1 MLATQRAP
9 PIVPPGT
16 TCRHLNPIFTVLPS
30 YVVHPFDSSHV
41 AHPICHL
48 TSLLPAINGQ
58 LATTF
63 VRRLSCLRSCPLSA
77 MARLLQP
84 DTEGFAFAAQQLR
97 NGQLVAFPTET
108 VYGLGA
114 NALNPEAVLSIF
126 AAKNRP
132 LTDPLIVH
140 VPALEDALKLVDM
153 TPSGCQ
159 AFQCLGQ
166 AFWPGPLT
174 LIAKA
179 VPELPLTLSANTG
192 FVGLRCPKHPIAQAL
207 LKEAKVPVAAPSAN
221 RFGHVSPTTAKH
233 VMDDLGACDN
243 LSVIEAN
250 EEGCCQVGIESTVV
264 KIVPEERKVI
274 VFRRGGVS
282 EQALESVLKE
292 NAELLGGQYEVV
304 TIQKEAKMQT
314 KEAQQ
319 APGQM
324 ITHYAPDV
332 DTYLYQ
338 TDAKEAMD
346 ASAKEDVS
354 RWVVIDFHGKL
365 ASLKDRVRA
374 YLDLS
379 PSGDVAEASQRI
391 FDSLRWSENVQG
403 VERVIITGV
412 ASEPHEHAAA
422 LHDRM
427 YRAAS
432 GKQRALQL

>member
-1 MLATQRAP
+1 
-9 PIVPPGT
+9 
-16 TCRHLNPIFTVLPS
+16 
-30 YVVHPFDSSHV
+30 
-41 AHPICHL
+41 
-48 TSLLPAINGQ
+48 
-58 LATTF
+58 
-63 VRRLSCLRSCPLSA
+63 
-77 MARLLQP
+77 MARLLKP

-97 NGQLVAFPTET
+97 LGQLVAFPTET

-114 NALNPEAVLSIF
+114 NALNPQAVLSIF
-126 AAKNRP
+126 TAKARP

-140 VPALEDALKLVDM
+140 VPALEDAVKLVDM
-153 TPSGCQ
+153 TPTGQQ
-159 AFQCLGQ
+159 AFECLGR

-233 VMDDLGACDN
+233 VMDDLGGCEN
-243 LSVIEAN
+243 LSVIEAT
-250 EEGCCQVGIESTVV
+250 EEGCCEVGIESTVV
-264 KIVPEERKVI
+264 KIVPEERKLI

-282 EQALESVLKE
+282 EQALEQVLRD
-292 NAELLGGQYEVV
+292 NAELLGQYEVV

-338 TDAKEAMD
+338 TDA
-346 ASAKEDVS
+346 
-354 RWVVIDFHGKL
+354 
-365 ASLKDRVRA
+365 
-374 YLDLS
+374 
-379 PSGDVAEASQRI
+379 
-391 FDSLRWSENVQG
+391 SE
-403 VERVIITGV
+403 
-412 ASEPHEHAAA
+412 
-422 LHDRM
+422 
-427 YRAAS
+427 
-432 GKQRALQL
+432 

>member
-1 MLATQRAP
+1 
-9 PIVPPGT
+9 
-16 TCRHLNPIFTVLPS
+16 
-30 YVVHPFDSSHV
+30 
-41 AHPICHL
+41 
-48 TSLLPAINGQ
+48 
-58 LATTF
+58 
-63 VRRLSCLRSCPLSA
+63 

-84 DTEGFAFAAQQLR
+84 DAEGFAFAARQLR
-97 NGQLVAFPTET
+97 LGRLVSFPTET

-114 NALNPEAVLSIF
+114 NALDPEAVLSIF
-126 AAKNRP
+126 AAKARP

-140 VPALEDALKLVDM
+140 VPALEDAVKLVDM
-153 TPSGCQ
+153 TPTGQ
-159 AFQCLGQ
+159 RAFELLGK

-192 FVGLRCPKHPIAQAL
+192 FVGLRCPKHSIAQAL
-207 LKEAKVPVAAPSAN
+207 LKAAQVPVAAPSAN

-233 VMDDLGACDN
+233 VMDDLGACEN
-243 LSVIEAN
+243 LSVMEAT
-250 EEGCCQVGIESTVV
+250 EDGCCQVGIESTVA
-264 KIVPEERKVI
+264 KIVPEERKLI
-274 VFRRGGVS
+274 IFRRGGVS
-282 EQALESVLKE
+282 EQALEHVLKE
-292 NAELLGGQYEVV
+292 NAELLGGPYEVV

-338 TDAKEAMD
+338 ADAAEKMD
-346 ASAKEDVS
+346 ASATVDVS
-354 RWVVIDFHGKL
+354 HWAVIDFNGKL
-365 ASLKDRVRA
+365 AGLKDRAQA

-379 PSGDVAEASQRI
+379 PRGDVAEASQRI
-391 FDSLRWSENVQG
+391 FDSLRWSENLQG
-403 VERVIITGV
+403 VERVIIAGV
-412 ASEPHEHAAA
+412 VSEPHEQAAA

-432 GKQRALQL
+432 GKQRALEL

>member
-1 MLATQRAP
+1 
-9 PIVPPGT
+9 
-16 TCRHLNPIFTVLPS
+16 
-30 YVVHPFDSSHV
+30 
-41 AHPICHL
+41 
-48 TSLLPAINGQ
+48 
-58 LATTF
+58 
-63 VRRLSCLRSCPLSA
+63 
-77 MARLLQP
+77 MARLLKP
-84 DTEGFAFAAQQLR
+84 DAEGFAFAAQQLR
-97 NGQLVAFPTET
+97 LGQLVSFPTET

-114 NALNPEAVLSIF
+114 NALNPEAVLAIF
-126 AAKNRP
+126 EAKARP

-140 VPALEDALKLVDM
+140 VPALEDAVKLVDM
-153 TPSGCQ
+153 TPTGQQ
-159 AFQCLGQ
+159 AFECLGK

-233 VMDDLGACDN
+233 VMDDLGACKN
-243 LSVIEAN
+243 LSVIEATA
-250 EEGCCQVGIESTVV
+250 EGCCEVGIESTVV
-264 KIVPEERKVI
+264 KIVPEERKLI

-282 EQALESVLKE
+282 EQALEVVLKE
-292 NAELLGGQYEVV
+292 NVELLGGQYEVV

-338 TDAKEAMD
+338 EDAVETMA
-346 ASAKEDVS
+346 ASLKEDVS

-365 ASLKDRVRA
+365 VNLKDRVRG

-379 PSGDVAEASQRI
+379 PTGDVAEASQRI

-412 ASEPHEHAAA
+412 SLESHEQAAA
-422 LHDRM
+422 LYDRM

>member
-1 MLATQRAP
+1 
-9 PIVPPGT
+9 
-16 TCRHLNPIFTVLPS
+16 
-30 YVVHPFDSSHV
+30 
-41 AHPICHL
+41 
-48 TSLLPAINGQ
+48 
-58 LATTF
+58 
-63 VRRLSCLRSCPLSA
+63 
-77 MARLLQP
+77 MARLLKPDAQGFPSRRSSCGSDSSYLSPRDRLRSGCQRAQP
-84 DTEGFAFAAQQLR
+84 RGVLAIF
-97 NGQLVAFPTET
+97 
-108 VYGLGA
+108 
-114 NALNPEAVLSIF
+114 EAK
-126 AAKNRP
+126 ARP

-140 VPALEDALKLVDM
+140 VPALEDAVKLVDM
-153 TPSGCQ
+153 TPTGQQ
-159 AFQCLGQ
+159 AFECLGK

-207 LKEAKVPVAAPSAN
+207 LKEAKVPVAAPN
-221 RFGHVSPTTAKH
+221 
-233 VMDDLGACDN
+233 LGACEN
-243 LSVIEAN
+243 LSVIEAT
-250 EEGCCQVGIESTVV
+250 EEGCCEVGIESTVV
-264 KIVPEERKVI
+264 KIVPEERKLI

-282 EQALESVLKE
+282 EQALELVLKE

-338 TDAKEAMD
+338 ADAVAAMD
-346 ASAKEDVS
+346 ASPKEDVS

-365 ASLKDRVRA
+365 SSLKDRVRA

-403 VERVIITGV
+403 VERVIITSV
-412 ASEPHEHAAA
+412 LSESHEQAAA

-432 GKQRALQL
+432 GKQRALQF

>member
-1 MLATQRAP
+1 
-9 PIVPPGT
+9 
-16 TCRHLNPIFTVLPS
+16 
-30 YVVHPFDSSHV
+30 
-41 AHPICHL
+41 
-48 TSLLPAINGQ
+48 
-58 LATTF
+58 
-63 VRRLSCLRSCPLSA
+63 
-77 MARLLQP
+77 MARLLKP
-84 DTEGFAFAAQQLR
+84 DAEGFSFAAQQLR
-97 NGQLVAFPTET
+97 LGQLVAFPTET

-114 NALNPEAVLSIF
+114 NALNSEAVLAIF
-126 AAKNRP
+126 EAKARP

-140 VPALEDALKLVDM
+140 VPALDDAVKLVDM
-153 TPSGCQ
+153 TPTGRQ
-159 AFQCLGQ
+159 AFECLGR

-179 VPELPLTLSANTG
+179 VPELPLMLSANTG

-233 VMDDLGACDN
+233 VMDDLGACEN
-243 LSVIEAN
+243 LSVIEAT
-250 EEGCCQVGIESTVV
+250 EEGCCEVGIESTVV
-264 KIVPEERKVI
+264 KIVPEECKLI

-282 EQALESVLKE
+282 EQALKLVLE
-292 NAELLGGQYEVV
+292 DNAELLGGQYEVV

-324 ITHYAPDV
+324 ITHYAPDE
-332 DTYLYQ
+332 
-338 TDAKEAMD
+338 TDL
-346 ASAKEDVS
+346 S

-365 ASLKDRVRA
+365 SDLKDRVGG

-379 PSGDVAEASQRI
+379 PTGDVAEASQRI

-403 VERVIITGV
+403 VERVLITGV
-412 ASEPHEHAAA
+412 SSETHEQAAA

>member
-1 MLATQRAP
+1 
-9 PIVPPGT
+9 
-16 TCRHLNPIFTVLPS
+16 
-30 YVVHPFDSSHV
+30 
-41 AHPICHL
+41 
-48 TSLLPAINGQ
+48 
-58 LATTF
+58 
-63 VRRLSCLRSCPLSA
+63 
-77 MARLLQP
+77 MARLLKP
-84 DTEGFAFAAQQLR
+84 DAEGFAFAAQQLR
-97 NGQLVAFPTET
+97 LGQLVAFPTET

-126 AAKNRP
+126 TAKQRP

-140 VPALEDALKLVDM
+140 VPALEDAVKLVDM
-153 TPSGCQ
+153 TPSGQQ
-159 AFQCLGQ
+159 AFECLGK

-179 VPELPLTLSANTG
+179 IPELPLTLSANTG

-207 LKEAKVPVAAPSAN
+207 LKECKLPLAGPSAN

-233 VMDDLGACDN
+233 VMDDLGACEN
-243 LSVIEAN
+243 YSVIEAT
-250 EEGCCQVGIESTVV
+250 EEGCCEVGIESTVV
-264 KIVPEERKVI
+264 KIVPEEQKLI

-282 EQALESVLKE
+282 EQALQQVLKE
-292 NAELLGGQYEVV
+292 NVELLGHYEVV

-338 TDAKEAMD
+338 TDATEKMD
-346 ASAKEDVS
+346 ASINEDVS
-354 RWVVIDFHGKL
+354 RWAVIDFHGKL
-365 ASLKDRVRA
+365 VTLKDRVRG

-379 PSGDVAEASQRI
+379 PTGDVAEASKRI
-391 FDSLRWSENVQG
+391 FDSLRWSESVQG
-403 VERVIITGV
+403 VERVIITSV
-412 ASEPHEHAAA
+412 VSEPHEQAAA

-432 GKQRALQL
+432 GKQRELQL

>member
-1 MLATQRAP
+1 MA
-9 PIVPPGT
+9 
-16 TCRHLNPIFTVLPS
+16 HVLK
-30 YVVHPFDSSHV
+30 
-41 AHPICHL
+41 
-48 TSLLPAINGQ
+48 
-58 LATTF
+58 
-63 VRRLSCLRSCPLSA
+63 
-77 MARLLQP
+77 P
-84 DTEGFAFAAQQLR
+84 DAEGFAFAAQQLR
-97 NGQLVAFPTET
+97 LGQLVAFPTET

-126 AAKNRP
+126 AAKARP

-140 VPALEDALKLVDM
+140 VPALEDAVKLVDM
-153 TPSGCQ
+153 TPMGQQ
-159 AFQCLGQ
+159 AFECLGK

-233 VMDDLGACDN
+233 VMDDLGACEN
-243 LSVIEAN
+243 LSVIEAA
-250 EEGCCQVGIESTVV
+250 EEGCCEVGIESTVV
-264 KIVPEERKVI
+264 KIVPEERKLI
-274 VFRRGGVS
+274 IFRRGGVS
-282 EQALESVLKE
+282 ELALQQVLKE
-292 NAELLGGQYEVV
+292 NAELLGGEYEVV

-338 TDAKEAMD
+338 ADATEKMD
-346 ASAKEDVS
+346 TSQENVS
-354 RWVVIDFHGKL
+354 RWVVLDFHGKL
-365 ASLKDRVRA
+365 VGLKDRVRA

-379 PSGDVAEASQRI
+379 PSGDVAEASKRI

-412 ASEPHEHAAA
+412 VSEPHEQAAA

>member
-1 MLATQRAP
+1 
-9 PIVPPGT
+9 
-16 TCRHLNPIFTVLPS
+16 
-30 YVVHPFDSSHV
+30 
-41 AHPICHL
+41 
-48 TSLLPAINGQ
+48 
-58 LATTF
+58 
-63 VRRLSCLRSCPLSA
+63 
-77 MARLLQP
+77 MARVLKP
-84 DTEGFAFAAQQLR
+84 DAEGFAFAAQQLR
-97 NGQLVAFPTET
+97 LGQLVAFPTET

-126 AAKNRP
+126 TAKARP

-140 VPALEDALKLVDM
+140 VPALEDAVKLVDM
-153 TPSGCQ
+153 TPTGQQ
-159 AFQCLGQ
+159 AFECLGK

-233 VMDDLGACDN
+233 VMDDLGSCEN
-243 LSVIEAN
+243 LSVIEAT
-250 EEGCCQVGIESTVV
+250 EEGCCEVGIESTVV
-264 KIVPEERKVI
+264 KIVPEERKLI

-282 EQALESVLKE
+282 ELALQLVLKQ
-292 NAELLGGQYEVV
+292 NAELLGGEYKVV

-338 TDAKEAMD
+338 EDAAEKMD
-346 ASAKEDVS
+346 ATKEDVN

-365 ASLKDRVRA
+365 IGLKDRVRA

-379 PSGDVAEASQRI
+379 PSGDVAEASKRI

-403 VERVIITGV
+403 VERVVITGV
-412 ASEPHEHAAA
+412 ASEPHEQAAA